1 MNQLNRGIKVE
12 SEHKKTV
19 KFIKSY
25 LNKHKKL
32 PSNKQIFRNIA
43 RDHLLENKQYY
54 TKLQKAK
61 L

>member
-1 MNQLNRGIKVE
+1 MNQLRPGVRIE

-19 KFIKSY
+19 KFIKGY
-25 LNKHKKL
+25 LQKHKKL
-32 PSNKQIFRNIA
+32 PSNKKIFTNIA

-54 TKLQKAK
+54 TKLKKAK